1 MFYNNYYLSLY
12 RKTFNKLNIKT
23 MDKTRRTSKEYL
35 FALCIT
41 DGLFEEMNEIQKS
54 ILLNAISEV
63 KNGDIE
69 IPSTHRERL
78 KKTPKKHL

>member
-1 MFYNNYYLSLY
+1 MN
-12 RKTFNKLNIKT
+12 KTHIS
-23 MDKTRRTSKEYL
+23 DKEYL

-54 ILLNAISEV
+54 ILLKAISEV

-69 IPSTHRERL
+69 MPSTHREIL
-78 KKTPKKHL
+78 KKTPKKYQNNEGCQNNEKVSK